1 MSRVPVLRVEPQ
13 IQRQER
19 EAEAFVLLHV
29 PDLVFPERVGR
40 LVREHEDVPK
50 RDRGI
55 ATTGQDE
62 MREAAV
68 AYIEEAAIAK
78 TRTREGEAAESV
90 SDRVSVVRDE
100 PAREVTP
107 RCY

>member
-1 MSRVPVLRVEPQ
+1 MFRVPVLRVEPQ
-13 IQRQER
+13 IERQEG
-19 EAEAFVLLHV
+19 EAKALVLLHV

-40 LVREHEDVPK
+40 LVREYEDVPK

-55 ATTGQDE
+55 AAAGEDE

-68 AYIEEAAIAK
+68 AYVEEAAVAK
-78 TRTREGEAAESV
+78 TRTRERETAESV

-100 PAREVTP
+100 PAR
-107 RCY
+107 

>member
-1 MSRVPVLRVEPQ
+1 MFRVPVLRVEPQ
-13 IQRQER
+13 IERQEG
-19 EAEAFVLLHV
+19 EAKALVLLHV

-40 LVREHEDVPK
+40 LVREYEDVPK

-55 ATTGQDE
+55 AAAGEDE

-68 AYIEEAAIAK
+68 AYVEEAAVAK
-78 TRTREGEAAESV
+78 TRTREREAAESV

-100 PAREVTP
+100 PAREVTR